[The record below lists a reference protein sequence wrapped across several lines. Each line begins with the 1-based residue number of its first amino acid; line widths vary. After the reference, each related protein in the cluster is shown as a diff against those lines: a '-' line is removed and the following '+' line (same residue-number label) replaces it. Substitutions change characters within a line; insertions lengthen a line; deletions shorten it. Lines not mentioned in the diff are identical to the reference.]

1 MLSTAQLLT
10 SVLDAR
16 IKRADMLADNLTLS
30 LREAEAK
37 ARWFSDKEGT
47 SLDSIALEVIANI

>member
-1 MLSTAQLLT
+1 MLTTAQLLT

-16 IKRADMLADNLTLS
+16 MKRANMLADNLTLS

-47 SLDSIALEVIANI
+47 SLTSIALQVVANI